1 MFPQSRRVSVI
12 EPLGAFRS
20 FWRIVYVSH
29 PRVPGWLYP
38 FARHRPVSVAIN
50 AVRAY
55 AGRTRDVTT

>member
-1 MFPQSRRVSVI
+1 VSVI